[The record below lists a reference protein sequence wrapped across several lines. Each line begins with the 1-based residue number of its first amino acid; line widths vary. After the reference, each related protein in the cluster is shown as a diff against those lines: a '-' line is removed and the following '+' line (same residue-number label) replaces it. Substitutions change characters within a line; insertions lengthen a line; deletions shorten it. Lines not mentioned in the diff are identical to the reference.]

1 MCSICVKVLPYYS
14 TPHTVVDCPL
24 RRSMY
29 CCICAK
35 YGHHITACPTTTFQ
49 GVTRLLY
56 ITDTDKAIKTF
67 LSEKKIV
74 YNKNVRK
81 ALNEYADANQLK
93 IVYKMQ

>member
-1 MCSICVKVLPYYS
+1 M
-14 TPHTVVDCPL
+14 TPL
-24 RRSMY
+24 
-29 CCICAK
+29 I
-35 YGHHITACPTTTFQ
+35 I
-49 GVTRLLY
+49 LY